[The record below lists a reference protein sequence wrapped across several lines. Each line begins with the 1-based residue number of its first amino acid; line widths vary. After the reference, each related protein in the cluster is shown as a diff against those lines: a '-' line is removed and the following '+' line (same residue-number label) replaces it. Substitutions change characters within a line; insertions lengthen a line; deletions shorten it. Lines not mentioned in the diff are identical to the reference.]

1 LGGDKD
7 FELELKKIYQAIEQ
21 ASDWVVITDRDG
33 NIEYA
38 NRVVENIT
46 GYTRNELIGKN
57 PRVFKSGLHDRE
69 FYKKM
74 WDTILSGET
83 FYGSIVNR
91 KKNGETFELFHTIT
105 PLFDE
110 DGNIT
115 HFISTAKDI
124 SYEKNLR
131 EKIESIYFI
140 DLVTN
145 LYNRSFF
152 INRITQA
159 IIEARGRD
167 VHLAIIGLDIDS
179 FTSINYQYGYQM
191 GDMILKEVGNIL
203 KSIVP
208 DSYTVARI
216 GGDDFGILCIDIKD
230 TRKLDS
236 LVGKI
241 IERFSDPV
249 VVAGLSIP
257 IDVDMGI
264 AVYPQDGDNTH
275 ILVANMGLAL
285 NVAKRDNL
293 KKSKY
298 VFFSEELNK
307 RAERYFTVQEHVL
320 REMRKDTLIIR
331 YQPYFDIKTMRPVG
345 MEALSRCSHVDAKIL
360 TVEEL
365 FSFLEESGMIVSVG
379 EWIIERIVEDIKRW
393 RGIKMPVSI
402 NISPVQFKDR
412 YFVERLEDNI
422 RSSGIN
428 PELIG
433 IEMTERVF
441 IEDMETVK
449 EKLTRLKSMG
459 MSISIDDFGKGYS
472 SLIYLK
478 RLPIDNIK
486 IDISFIRDIDN
497 DPDDASIVSAIISM
511 AHELGIKTIAEGVE
525 DKEQLK
531 ILRLLR
537 CDMVQG
543 YLLSLPLLPEEL
555 EKQFNLL

>member
-1 LGGDKD
+1 
-7 FELELKKIYQAIEQ
+7 
-21 ASDWVVITDRDG
+21 
-33 NIEYA
+33 
-38 NRVVENIT
+38 
-46 GYTRNELIGKN
+46 
-57 PRVFKSGLHDRE
+57 
-69 FYKKM
+69 
-74 WDTILSGET
+74 
-83 FYGSIVNR
+83 
-91 KKNGETFELFHTIT
+91 
-105 PLFDE
+105 
-110 DGNIT
+110 
-115 HFISTAKDI
+115 
-124 SYEKNLR
+124 
-131 EKIESIYFI
+131 
-140 DLVTN
+140 
-145 LYNRSFF
+145 
-152 INRITQA
+152 
-159 IIEARGRD
+159 
-167 VHLAIIGLDIDS
+167 
-179 FTSINYQYGYQM
+179 
-191 GDMILKEVGNIL
+191 
-203 KSIVP
+203 
-208 DSYTVARI
+208 
-216 GGDDFGILCIDIKD
+216 
-230 TRKLDS
+230 
-236 LVGKI
+236 
-241 IERFSDPV
+241 
-249 VVAGLSIP
+249 VAGLSIP